1 MVLSLL
7 DEQSKHLCLH
17 EDLQELPQTPRRD
30 RLTEGLALEGR
41 GDGGG
46 GLNLPVGDKDRIV
59 ADEFYKETHKGL
71 GHNGAEVARVCV
83 RE

>member
-1 MVLSLL
+1 L
-7 DEQSKHLCLH
+7 E
-17 EDLQELPQTPRRD
+17 RR
-30 RLTEGLALEGR
+30 R
-41 GDGGG
+41 DGGG
-46 GLNLPVGDKDRIV
+46 GLNLPLGDEEWIV